1 MRKFTFF
8 VFMMCSF
15 VYAQNYTNK
24 ANRKSAERCLKVA
37 ENYLM
42 TGDFANAKS
51 QAFLGITYDDSIS
64 DLYSRSNFKVFV
76 SKITLYIP
84 DLMIFN
90 CMS

>member
-37 ENYLM
+37 ENYLI
-42 TGDFANAKS
+42 
-51 QAFLGITYDDSIS
+51 LILEIS
-64 DLYSRSNFKVFV
+64 LRDCELLNK
-76 SKITLYIP
+76 LHQ
-84 DLMIFN
+84 
-90 CMS
+90 